1 MAEKFNIGD
10 YFKNDTGEVE
20 LDISKDGNF
29 SDYLAGLMY
38 KQGNLINNAPG
49 GIFKDK
55 NMSNYKTGE
64 NQNKSLVSKYGGNLP
79 QPRDISLPFGL
90 TVQDL
95 LNLSPEKIMKGSKEV
110 AKEVGQGFI
119 DSIPAKLIYDVAT
132 DNPANNTSKAFRSL
146 GTDFYNSLASGYD
159 DVKGTTNQ
167 VIENIKNSDYMKD
180 SKEVAQN
187 RKNKET
193 MNTAPPGRGNAAVS
207 LSDMIMSDGVIG
219 LLNSKPFAK
228 KPMSRIDALKA
239 MTSDD
244 AYTDQG
250 IGNLKT
256 EKDKPKKETK
266 TEKKTEE
273 KEQGLM
279 SKIMNGLMS
288 NPEFGLTVAESLMS
302 GGGLMPGIT
311 KGARAQTAVNAAKA
325 QAEIDNLL
333 KKSQMDKNNMG
344 PDEISIADSYA
355 RRFGEP
361 GSKEYEA
368 KFTQAIELQITKEDN
383 GESVSDI
390 IKAASYLGDSG
401 TMTQKL
407 KEKLNNTSTTGN
419 AIPTN
424 AYDLV
429 GY

>member
-55 NMSNYKTGE
+55 NMSNYKTSE
-64 NQNKSLVSKYGGNLP
+64 NQNKSLVSDFGGNIP
-79 QPRDISLPFGL
+79 KPRDISLPFGF
-90 TVQDL
+90 TIQDL
-95 LNLSPEKIMKGSKEV
+95 LNFKNAPIETV
-110 AKEVGQGFI
+110 ANSSFAE
-119 DSIPAKLIYDVAT
+119 
-132 DNPANNTSKAFRSL
+132 
-146 GTDFYNSLASGYD
+146 SLASGYN
-159 DVKGTTNQ
+159 DVKGTTSQ

-180 SKEVAQN
+180 SKEVAQD

-193 MNTAPPGRGNAAVS
+193 MNAGPPGRGDATVT
-207 LSDMIMSDGVIG
+207 LSDMIMSDGVID

-250 IGNLKT
+250 IANLKT

-325 QAEIDNLL
+325 QAEINNLL
-333 KKSQMDKNNMG
+333 KKSQMDKNNRIK
-344 PDEISIADSYA
+344 ELSLADSYA
-355 RRFGEP
+355 RSYGEP
-361 GSKEYEA
+361 GSPEYDS
-368 KFTQAIELQITKEDN
+368 KFSEYLYLNVKDDDDEESMTDVIKGGAMLADPTKML
-383 GESVSDI
+383 DI
-390 IKAASYLGDSG
+390 IN
-401 TMTQKL
+401 QKL
-407 KEKLNNTSTTGN
+407 NKSSTTGK
-419 AIPTN
+419 ATPTN